1 MRTFRSNCRTPA
13 ANFLTLA
20 QSLDKAQLHRQLVE
34 LRADHDAIVL
44 SVAKVSV
51 GSVVQS
57 GQEFIRL
64 VPADAPL
71 EVEGNIAGNDDGF
84 VNVGDSV
91 ALKFDTF
98 PYTEYGM
105 AYGTV
110 RTLSANSFTTQ
121 DEQSNPT
128 GAVPL
133 PPNALCHFS
142 SGHGSRLIA
151 LTCVGPQ
158 GVPAAPGHASDGG
171 YQGR

>member
-1 MRTFRSNCRTPA
+1 M
-13 ANFLTLA
+13 
-20 QSLDKAQLHRQLVE
+20 E

-110 RTLSANSFTTQ
+110 RTLSANSFTSQ

-133 PPNALCHFS
+133 PQQCPRAVFL
-142 SGHGSRLIA
+142 
-151 LTCVGPQ
+151 
-158 GVPAAPGHASDGG
+158 PGTHHDRSH
-171 YQGR
+171 